1 MSQLEEYRDQIDAV
15 DRELVALFRRRMDI
29 TAKVGQYKLERQMP
43 VLDAA
48 RERRVVEARTAMV
61 EEAALKADVAEL
73 YASIMAISRRQQRR
87 LVHEGTED
95 PGYAAWLSDLS
106 RARTPVANPR
116 VVYQGEPG
124 CYSEEAAVGFFGP
137 QVNSRGL
144 AWFTDVFA
152 ALDAG
157 EADYAVL
164 PVENSSTGS
173 IRQVYDLLAQYRYYI
188 VGEWQVKVEHCLMA
202 LPGVTLDD
210 IRTVYSHEQGLMQSE
225 RFLDDHRDW
234 KRVPTLDTAGSAKEV
249 AASGDRTAAA
259 ICSRRAAEIYGLNI
273 LAEKVNYNNS
283 NTTRFVVVSTVPE
296 HRSERNKISALFTLP
311 HQSGSLHEILTI
323 FAVQNLNL
331 LKIESRP
338 IPGRNWEYLFFL
350 EFTGDLDAPGMDG
363 VLHELSQLAAGMRIL
378 GNFKGYEPEEQP

>member
-15 DRELVALFRRRMDI
+15 DRELVELFRRRMDI

-61 EEAALKADVAEL
+61 EDAALKADVAEL

-95 PGYAAWLSDLS
+95 PGYAAWVSDLS

-164 PVENSSTGS
+164 PVENSST
-173 IRQVYDLLAQYRYYI
+173 A
-188 VGEWQVKVEHCLMA
+188 
-202 LPGVTLDD
+202 
-210 IRTVYSHEQGLMQSE
+210 
-225 RFLDDHRDW
+225 
-234 KRVPTLDTAGSAKEV
+234 
-249 AASGDRTAAA
+249 
-259 ICSRRAAEIYGLNI
+259 
-273 LAEKVNYNNS
+273 
-283 NTTRFVVVSTVPE
+283 VSYT
-296 HRSERNKISALFTLP
+296 HLTLP
-311 HQSGSLHEILTI
+311 T
-323 FAVQNLNL
+323 
-331 LKIESRP
+331 
-338 IPGRNWEYLFFL
+338 
-350 EFTGDLDAPGMDG
+350 T
-363 VLHELSQLAAGMRIL
+363 
-378 GNFKGYEPEEQP
+378 